1 MPDKTLIVIA
11 GPTAIGKTA
20 LAIRIA
26 REFDTEIISADSR
39 QFYREMD
46 IGTAKPSPQ
55 ELQAAK
61 HHFINSHSINT
72 EFSVGDF
79 ETQALEILSQ
89 IFSKHN
95 IAVMVGGSGLYING
109 VCQGFDELPKA
120 AAGTREKLNQ
130 LFQNQGITALQEQL
144 KAADPVYYQEVDIQ
158 NPQRLIRALEVW
170 ETSGKPFSEY
180 RTRKIKNRPFN
191 IVKIGLNT
199 SREEL
204 YQRINHRVDLM
215 IEAGLISEVERLL
228 PYRDYNA
235 LHTVGYSEL
244 FDYFDGHIS
253 LDEAIAKIKQN
264 TRRFAKRQL
273 TWFKKAEDM
282 TWFEPDDYAGIDAYL
297 NSKLQS

>member
-61 HHFINSHSINT
+61 HHFINSHSINA

-79 ETQALEILSQ
+79 ERQALEVLSQ
-89 IFSKHN
+89 IFSKHP
-95 IAVMVGGSGLYING
+95 IAVMVGGSGLYINAI
-109 VCQGFDELPKA
+109 CQGFDELPKA
-120 AAGTREKLNQ
+120 TAETREKLNQ
-130 LFQNQGITALQEQL
+130 LFQSQGIAALQEQL
-144 KAADPVYYQEVDIQ
+144 KVVDPVYYQEVDIH

-170 ETSGKPFSEY
+170 ETTGKPFSEY
-180 RTRKIKNRPFN
+180 RTRKVKNRPFKM
-191 IVKIGLNT
+191 IKIGLNT
-199 SREEL
+199 SREQL

-215 IEAGLISEVERLL
+215 IEAGLIREAEQLL
-228 PYRDYNA
+228 PYRHYNA
-235 LHTVGYSEL
+235 LQTVGYSEL

-273 TWFKKAEDM
+273 TWFKKSEDLA
-282 TWFEPDDYAGIDAYL
+282 WFEPDDYEGIDAYL
-297 NSKLQS
+297 KNILKS